1 MMRERPH
8 TTEQVSEHNDERE
21 TTYNRTEVR
30 LYKRPLNTEPSQEKS
45 TRERRTVPYTQRFQ
59 PIHHTPHLVVCVRH
73 GTVVRAP
80 HLVLLV
86 RGHGRG
92 VGHITDI
99 VVQVNFGGAKVPGR
113 EVEAERRL
121 RTLKGRI
128 HEETER

>member
-1 MMRERPH
+1 M
-8 TTEQVSEHNDERE
+8 
-21 TTYNRTEVR
+21 
-30 LYKRPLNTEPSQEKS
+30 
-45 TRERRTVPYTQRFQ
+45 
-59 PIHHTPHLVVCVRH
+59 VVCVRH

-99 VVQVNFGGAKVPGR
+99 VVQVNFGRAKVPGR
-113 EVEAERRL
+113 EVEEAERRL

-128 HEETER
+128 NEETER